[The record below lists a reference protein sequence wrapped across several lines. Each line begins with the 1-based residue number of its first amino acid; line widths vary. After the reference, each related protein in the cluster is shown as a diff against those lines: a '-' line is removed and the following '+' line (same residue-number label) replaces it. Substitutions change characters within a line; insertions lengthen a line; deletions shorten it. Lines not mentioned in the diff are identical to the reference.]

1 MTGLPR
7 VANFTGAAAAAAGEA
22 ALIVIKVRIGE
33 MLFFGN
39 ALLVKLLVKH
49 LYHHLAD
56 PRRDVSTDWLLWE
69 ASSPLMNTFAGR
81 ENLEEGGS

>member
-7 VANFTGAAAAAAGEA
+7 VANFTGAAAAGEA

-33 MLFFGN
+33 MLFFWQS
-39 ALLVKLLVKH
+39 ATTILVKH
-49 LYHHLAD
+49 LHHHLAD

>member
-7 VANFTGAAAAAAGEA
+7 VANFTGAVAAAGEA
-22 ALIVIKVRIGE
+22 ALIGIKVRIGE
-33 MLFFGN
+33 MLFWQR
-39 ALLVKLLVKH
+39 ATTILVKH
-49 LYHHLAD
+49 HHLAD

-81 ENLEEGGS
+81 ENLEEGRS

>member
-1 MTGLPR
+1 M
-7 VANFTGAAAAAAGEA
+7 ANFTGAAAAGEA

-33 MLFFGN
+33 MLFFWQC
-39 ALLVKLLVKH
+39 ATTLLVKH
-49 LYHHLAD
+49 LHHHLAD

-81 ENLEEGGS
+81 ENLEEGLEER